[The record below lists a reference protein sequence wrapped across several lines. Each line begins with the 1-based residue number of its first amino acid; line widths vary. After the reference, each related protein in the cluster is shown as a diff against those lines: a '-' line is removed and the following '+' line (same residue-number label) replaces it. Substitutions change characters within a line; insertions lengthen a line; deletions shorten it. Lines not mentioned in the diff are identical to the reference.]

1 MAGRFDRRDRRHYFA
16 KPVGAALRPLFL
28 RPAPQ
33 AVAGLAQSRH
43 TGPLDDSGIEAEIRQ
58 VRDMP
63 AASTHGGRR
72 VLSIPARAWL
82 AVGAAAILWLL
93 IGLALLIVF

>member
-1 MAGRFDRRDRRHYFA
+1 M
-16 KPVGAALRPLFL
+16 FL
-28 RPAPQ
+28 LPAPQ
-33 AVAGLAQSRH
+33 AVGLAQSRQ

-63 AASTHGGRR
+63 AVSTPDGRR
-72 VLSIPARAWL
+72 VLSVPTRAWL

-93 IGLALLIVF
+93 IGLALLIAF